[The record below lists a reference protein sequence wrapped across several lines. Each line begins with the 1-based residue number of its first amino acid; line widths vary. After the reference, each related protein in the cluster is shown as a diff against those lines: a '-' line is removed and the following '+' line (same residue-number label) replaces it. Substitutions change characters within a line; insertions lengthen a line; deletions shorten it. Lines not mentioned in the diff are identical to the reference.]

1 LARPKSKDAVDG
13 VAPQS
18 NRHPKPLVIIGR
30 FGWHRM
36 TPLPAALNRIE
47 VAARLKELFADIASA
62 QPSPG
67 TSVLLKS
74 SLLASQ
80 SLPAL

>member
-13 VAPQS
+13 VAAQP
-18 NRHPKPLVIIGR
+18 NRHPKPIAITGR

-36 TPLPAALNRIE
+36 PPLPAALNRIE
-47 VAARLKELFADIASA
+47 VAVRLKELSAVNASA
-62 QPSPG
+62 QPSPRI
-67 TSVLLKS
+67 SVLLKS

>member
-1 LARPKSKDAVDG
+1 MP
-13 VAPQS
+13 
-18 NRHPKPLVIIGR
+18 
-30 FGWHRM
+30 
-36 TPLPAALNRIE
+36 PLPAAMNRIE
-47 VAARLKELFADIASA
+47 IAARLKGLFADIASA

-80 SLPAL
+80 SSPALESHGIPKGDAI